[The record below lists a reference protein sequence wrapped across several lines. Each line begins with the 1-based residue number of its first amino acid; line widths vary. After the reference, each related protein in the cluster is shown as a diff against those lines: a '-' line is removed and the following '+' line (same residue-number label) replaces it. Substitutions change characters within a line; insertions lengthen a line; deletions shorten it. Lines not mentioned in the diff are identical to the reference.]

1 MRMQLDTPVSAL
13 KGVGPARV
21 EQLARLGI
29 ATVGELLACLP
40 REYQDLSHSAPLN
53 QARHGQ
59 TVAVRG
65 SFRGARPRPA
75 YPRPGMTI
83 VQARLT
89 TDDGS
94 VLCLWY
100 NQPWMARA
108 LGEGEVVAIGSV
120 DLRHGAPRLVNPV
133 LEAGACLQL
142 PVLPIYPLTQ
152 GLSQKQL
159 RQWTRQALEAVDL
172 PETLPESIRTRLG
185 LMGRSEAFQAAHF
198 PPDLPT
204 ASQARRRLDCEEL
217 LLYGSLLRRQKQLR
231 SREGNRFPIPSQGI
245 LDVFLRTLPYRPT
258 GAQARVIDEICRD
271 LAGNAPMNRLVQGD
285 VGSGKTLVAMAALYL
300 AAKAGYQG
308 ALMAPTEV
316 LAQQL
321 ITQARELL
329 GPLGIRVG
337 LMTAGIGTQALRRAR
352 DYALVGSWDVV
363 VGTHALIQ
371 DKVAFD
377 RLALVVTDEQHRFG
391 VTQRAALREKGDE
404 PHMLVMSA
412 TPLPRTL
419 GLLLFADLELSKVDE
434 LPPGRKPIKTRCV
447 STEKRLDM
455 YRYLAQKAQAGEQAY
470 VICPAIEENEYAPM
484 QSVESLWAEL
494 NQGVMAGTEMAMLH
508 GRMSAMQ
515 KESVLEDFRQGRVK
529 VLISTTVIE
538 VGINVPNATSIV
550 IEDAHRFGL
559 AQLHQLRGRVGR
571 GEKESYCF
579 LVSDQA
585 DGPARSRLN
594 LLCTCQ
600 DGFTLAE
607 EDMRLRGPGE
617 FLGTRQAGLDGQ
629 VAALLAHPDL
639 ADQAMALLDE
649 LFSDPKQAPLRD
661 ELLKAAQAHYAGR
674 MDGIVMN

>member
-1 MRMQLDTPVSAL
+1 MQLNAPVSAL

-29 ATVGELLACLP
+29 ATVGDLLSCLP
-40 REYQDLSHSAPLN
+40 REYQDLAHLTPLG
-53 QARHGQ
+53 QAHHGQ
-59 TVAVRG
+59 VVAVRG
-65 SFRGARPRPA
+65 AFRGAPPRPA
-75 YPRPGMTI
+75 YPRPGLTI
-83 VQARLT
+83 IQARLT
-89 TDDGS
+89 TAGGS

-100 NQPWMARA
+100 NQPWMARS
-108 LGEGEVVAIGSV
+108 LGKEEVVAIGTV

-133 LEAGACLQL
+133 LESGEGLQL
-142 PVLPIYPLTQ
+142 PVLPVYPLTQ

-159 RQWTRQALEAVDL
+159 RHWTRQALDAAEL
-172 PETLPESIRTRLG
+172 PETLPEAILQRLG
-185 LMGRSEAFQAAHF
+185 LMGRAEALQAAHF
-198 PPDLPT
+198 PPDLAT
-204 ASQARRRLDCEEL
+204 ASQARRRLDCEGL

-231 SREGNRFPIPSQGI
+231 RREGNRFPIPSQGI
-245 LDVFLRTLPYRPT
+245 LETFMESLPYRPT
-258 GAQARVIDEICRD
+258 GAQARVIGEICGD
-271 LAGNAPMNRLVQGD
+271 LAGESPMNRLVQGD

-300 AAKAGYQG
+300 TAKAGYQG

-321 ITQARELL
+321 FTQAKELL
-329 GPLGIRVG
+329 EPLGIRVG

-352 DYALVGSWDVV
+352 DYALVGSWDIV

-391 VTQRAALREKGDE
+391 VLQRAALRAKGDE

-419 GLLLFADLELSKVDE
+419 GLLFFADLDLSRVDE

-447 STEKRLDM
+447 SSEKRLDM
-455 YRYLAQKAQAGEQAY
+455 YRYLSQKAQAGEQAY
-470 VICPAIEENEYAPM
+470 IICPAIEENEYAPM
-484 QSVESLWAEL
+484 QSVEALWAEL
-494 NQGVMAGTEMAMLH
+494 SQGIMAGTEMAMLH
-508 GRMSAMQ
+508 GRMSAQQ
-515 KESVLEDFRQGRVK
+515 KETVLEDFRQGRVK

-538 VGINVPNATSIV
+538 VGINVPNATAIV

-585 DGPARSRLN
+585 EGHARARLN

-629 VAALLAHPDL
+629 VAALLAHPQL
-639 ADQAMALLDE
+639 ADEVMTLLDE
-649 LFSDPKQAPLRD
+649 LFSRPDQSALRD
-661 ELLKAAQAHYAGR
+661 ELLKAAEVYFAGH

>member
-1 MRMQLDTPVSAL
+1 MQLDMPVSAL

-21 EQLARLGI
+21 EQLSRLGI
-29 ATVGELLACLP
+29 ATVGDLLACLP
-40 REYQDLSHSAPLN
+40 REYQDLAHCAPLS
-53 QARHGQ
+53 QAHHGQ
-59 TVAVRG
+59 VVAVRG
-65 SFRGARPRPA
+65 CFRGPRPRPA

-89 TDDGS
+89 TDSGS
-94 VLCLWY
+94 ALCLWY

-108 LGEGEVVAIGSV
+108 LGDDEVVAIGTV
-120 DLRHGAPRLVNPV
+120 DLRHGAPRLINPV
-133 LEAGACLQL
+133 LETGEGLQL

-159 RQWTRQALEAVDL
+159 RQWTRQALDAADM
-172 PETLPESIRTRLG
+172 PETLPEAIRAKLA
-185 LMGRSEAFQAAHF
+185 LMGRAEALRAAHF

-204 ASQARRRLDCEEL
+204 AAQARRRLDCEEL

-231 SREGNRFPIPSQGI
+231 RREGNRFPIPSQGV
-245 LDVFLRTLPYRPT
+245 LEAFLQALPYRPT
-258 GAQARVIDEICRD
+258 GAQARVIGEICPD
-271 LAGNAPMNRLVQGD
+271 LAGDAPMNRLVQGD
-285 VGSGKTLVAMAALYL
+285 VGSGKTLVALAALYL
-300 AAKAGYQG
+300 TAKAGYQG

-321 ITQARELL
+321 FAQARELL
-329 GPLGIRVG
+329 GPLGVRVG

-352 DYALVGSWDVV
+352 DYALVGSWDIV

-371 DKVAFD
+371 GKVAFD

-391 VTQRAALREKGDE
+391 VLQRAALREKGDE

-419 GLLLFADLELSKVDE
+419 GLLLFADLELSRVDE

-447 STEKRLDM
+447 SGEKRMDM

-470 VICPAIEENEYAPM
+470 IICPAIEENEYAPM

-494 NQGVMAGTEMAMLH
+494 SQGVMAGAEMAMLH
-508 GRMSAMQ
+508 GRMGALQ
-515 KESVLEDFRQGRVK
+515 KEAVLEDFRQGRVK

-538 VGINVPNATSIV
+538 VGINVPNATAIV

-585 DGPARSRLN
+585 EGPARARLN

-629 VAALLAHPDL
+629 VAALLAHPEL
-639 ADQAMALLDE
+639 AGQAMALLDE
-649 LFSDPKQAPLRD
+649 LFSDPGQEALRD
-661 ELLKAAQAHYAGR
+661 ELLAAAQAHYAGR
-674 MDGIVMN
+674 LDGIVMN